1 MEELHDGVQPAAD
14 LVGELFAMLE
24 RRRVVDVAVDRAD
37 DDAGVWNAGVREDRR
52 DRRREVDD
60 GVGVFAD
67 EVFCQLC
74 GRAHEDEVQE
84 LLEEFAAI
92 EKLFKE
98 RVRNVGDAHLRE
110 AAVELFFGALVG
122 DLVDAHALLL
132 QFEVD
137 LESLDGFAAHLL
149 GDIGGDEDD
158 FNARFGGGVGHRVV
172 FMRRS

>member
-1 MEELHDGVQPAAD
+1 
-14 LVGELFAMLE
+14 MLE
-24 RRRVVDVAVDRAD
+24 RGWVVDVAVDRAD
-37 DDAGVWNAGVREDRR
+37 DDVGVGNAWVWEDRR

-67 EVFCQLC
+67 KFFSQLC
-74 GRAHEDEVQE
+74 GGAHEDEVQE
-84 LLEEFAAI
+84 LLEEFAAV
-92 EKLFKE
+92 EKLFQE
-98 RVRNVGDAHLRE
+98 RVRDVGDAHLRE

-122 DLVDAHALLL
+122 DLVDAHTLLL